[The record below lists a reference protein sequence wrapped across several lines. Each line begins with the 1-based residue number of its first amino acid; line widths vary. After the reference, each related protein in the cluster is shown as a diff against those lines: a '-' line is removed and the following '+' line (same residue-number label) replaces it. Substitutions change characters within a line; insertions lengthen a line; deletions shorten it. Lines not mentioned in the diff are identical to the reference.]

1 MPETSNKLTRFWQE
15 LKRRK
20 VFGVVTTYAAAAYI
34 IIEVTNNLAIPLHLP
49 DWFASLEFIIL
60 LIGLP
65 VVIILSW
72 IFDFTPKGIKKTES
86 VEESE
91 IKEVTGK
98 TAKRRLR
105 PSYVLNAVLI
115 IAVIVLAYPKIFK
128 QDRLEK
134 LRSSGERISVAVMPF
149 RNMTNDTTWNIWQT
163 GIQSIFGNYLSNSPE
178 ELKVRQAETVNDLI
192 QGEKLTNYASITP
205 SIASKI
211 SQKLDADILIYG
223 SIKQAGPK
231 LRLDAQLIDSRTQE
245 TLRAF
250 EIDGPA
256 EEKSIFQIIDS
267 LKLMVKNFLIVSKL
281 TEEIPSGLRITGSI
295 SDSPEA
301 LRYFM
306 YGSKAFTS
314 RDYSSARDW
323 YLKALSIDSNLIT
336 AAVYSAVSYANQGMY
351 EEGEKWCNRA
361 YEKIEVVPLN
371 QKLLIKW
378 LHASYFETPYEEIK
392 YVKQILELDDQ
403 RSLPY
408 YILGVKY
415 NELQQYDKAIPE
427 FKKALKLHEKWGLKP
442 VWAYYYEQF
451 GFAYHETAQY
461 RKEKNLYK
469 KGEQDFPDNDLI
481 IRRQAILSLSQGDEK
496 GAKRYIDKYISVR
509 KEYSASEATIAT
521 NLAFVYEESNLP
533 DKAEKYYREALVSE
547 PEDPYR
553 LNALAWFLIDKDRN
567 VKEGLELI
575 DKALKISPDDYLI
588 IDTKGWGLFKQG
600 KNKEALELL
609 EKAWALK
616 PVYDHE
622 VYLHLE
628 AAKKEAAGQKKN

>member
-1 MPETSNKLTRFWQE
+1 MAQKTYSFKKFWQE

-20 VFGVVTTYAAAAYI
+20 VFGVVTTYAATAYI
-34 IIEVTNNLAIPLHLP
+34 IIEVTNNLITSLNLP
-49 DWFASLEFIIL
+49 NYIGQIVVIL
-60 LIGLP
+60 LVIGLP

-72 IFDFTPKGIKKTES
+72 IFDFTPKGIIKTES
-86 VEESE
+86 LEELEGKE
-91 IKEVTGK
+91 IVKKSV
-98 TAKRRLR
+98 KRKLR
-105 PSYVLNAVLI
+105 ASYVFNAILI
-115 IAVIVLAYPKIFK
+115 IAVIALAYPKIFK
-128 QDRLEK
+128 QDRLDK
-134 LRSSGERISVAVMPF
+134 LRSSGARISVAVMPF

-163 GIQSIFGNYLSNSPE
+163 GIQGILGNYLSNSPE

-192 QGEKLTNYASITP
+192 KGEKLTNYASITP

-223 SIKQAGPK
+223 SIKQAGPEI
-231 LRLDAQLIDSRTQE
+231 RLDAQLIDSRTQE

-256 EEKSIFQIIDS
+256 EEELIFQITDS
-267 LKLMVKNFLIVSKL
+267 LKMMVKNFLIVSKL
-281 TEEIPSGLRITGSI
+281 TDEIPSGLRITGSI

-306 YGSKAFTS
+306 YGNKAFTG
-314 RDYSSARDW
+314 RDYPTARDW

-336 AAVYSAVSYANQGMY
+336 AAVYIAVSYANQGMY

-361 YEKIEVVPLN
+361 HEKIEVVPLN

-392 YVKQILELDDQ
+392 YMKQILELDDQ

-408 YILGVKY
+408 YILGIKY
-415 NELQQYDKAIPE
+415 NELLQFDKAIPE
-427 FKKALKLHEKWGLKP
+427 FEKALKLHKKWGLKP
-442 VWAYYYEQF
+442 VWAYYYEDF
-451 GFAYHETAQY
+451 GLAYHKTAQY
-461 RKEKNLYK
+461 KKEKKLYK

-496 GAKRYIDKYISVR
+496 GAKRYIDKYISIR
-509 KEYSASEATIAT
+509 KEYSASEATIVT
-521 NLAFVYEESNLP
+521 NLAMIYEEANIF
-533 DKAEKYYREALVSE
+533 DTAENYYREALVSE
-547 PEDPYR
+547 PENPNR
-553 LNALAWFLIDKDRN
+553 LNGLAWFLIDKDRN
-567 VKEGLELI
+567 VKEGLELV

-588 IDTKGWGLFKQG
+588 IDTKGWGLYKQG
-600 KNKEALELL
+600 KKKEALDLL
-609 EKAWALK
+609 QKAWALK

-628 AAKKEAAGQKKN
+628 AAKKAVAN